1 MKQNGFEFAN
11 ESKSLNQVIDE
22 VKKSS
27 MPTGKK
33 VETLVKLGLSKAD
46 VWRFFNAPVTLP
58 KAQRFSFTF
67 GVEIECI
74 SQWERL
80 QNEVANKE
88 VPLQANVRF
97 GAYTHRDSETGYKF
111 VTDGSLGASRAE
123 DGSGIECVSPVLRGK
138 KGFDSLKNTCAAL
151 SDAGAK
157 VNKSC
162 GLHVHIGA
170 NGLTGEQYVN
180 VFRNYQKL
188 ENVIDSFMA
197 KSRRKSNAFYAKSL
211 ATFDFGS
218 CHDVYDVDRMM
229 GCRYFKVNPESYERH
244 RTIEFRQHQGSINYH
259 KIEMWVKFCAKL
271 VNWSKDNVLPDVVRD
286 IDDVP
291 FLNNTEKAFFKSRIN
306 HFSAE

>member
-11 ESKSLNQVIDE
+11 ESKSLNDIIEE
-22 VKKSS
+22 VKKAS
-27 MPTGKK
+27 MPTAKK

-46 VWRFFNAPVTLP
+46 VWRFFNAPVAMP

-74 SQWERL
+74 SNWERL
-80 QNEVANKE
+80 QSEVSNRE
-88 VPLQANVRF
+88 IPLQANVRF
-97 GAYTHRDSETGYKF
+97 GAYTHADSTTGYKF
-111 VTDGSLGASRAE
+111 VTDSSVMASRTE
-123 DGSGIECVSPVLRGK
+123 DGRGIECVSPVLRGA
-138 KGFDSLKNTCAAL
+138 KGFESLKNTCTAL

-157 VNKSC
+157 VNRTC

-188 ENVIDSFMA
+188 EGLIDSFMA
-197 KSRRKSNAFYAKSL
+197 KSRRGDDAYYAKSL
-211 ATFDFGS
+211 ACFDFS
-218 CHDVYDVDRMM
+218 NVHEIYVVAQLLRS
-229 GCRYFKVNPESYERH
+229 RYFKVNPVSYERH
-244 RTIEFRQHQGSINYH
+244 RTIEFRQHQGTTNYH

>member
-11 ESKSLNQVIDE
+11 ESKSLSEVLEE
-22 VKKSS
+22 VKKAS
-27 MPTGKK
+27 MPTATK
-33 VETLVKLGLSKAD
+33 VDTLVKLGLSKAD
-46 VWRFFNAPVTLP
+46 VWRFFNAPVAMP
-58 KAQRFSFTF
+58 KAQRLDFTF

-74 SQWERL
+74 TQWGRL
-80 QNEVANKE
+80 QDEIANKE

-97 GAYTHRDSETGYKF
+97 GAYTHRDSDTGYKF
-111 VTDGSLGASRAE
+111 VTDGSLSASRIE
-123 DGSGIECVSPVLRGK
+123 DGRGIECVSPVLRGK

-151 SDAGAK
+151 VDAGAK

-197 KSRRKSNAFYAKSL
+197 KSRRASHAFYAKSL
-211 ATFDFGS
+211 MYYDFSS
-218 CHDVYDVDRMM
+218 CHDWYDVNRKLND
-229 GCRYFKVNPESYERH
+229 RYFKVNPESYERH
-244 RTIEFRQHQGSINYH
+244 HTIEFRQHQGSTNFL

-271 VNWSKDNVLPDVVRD
+271 VNWSKDNVLSDVVRD